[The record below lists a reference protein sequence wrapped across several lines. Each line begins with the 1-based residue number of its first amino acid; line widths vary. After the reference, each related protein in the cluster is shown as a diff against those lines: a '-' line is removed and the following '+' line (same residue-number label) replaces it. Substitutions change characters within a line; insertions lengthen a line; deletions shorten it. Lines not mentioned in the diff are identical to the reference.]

1 MLQKKRKFDTT
12 ALLFIAPAFIL
23 FTVFLIVPT
32 VSSFYYS
39 FTSWDGINPN
49 IKFIGFDNY
58 KEIFTSARFGNALKN
73 TALLTVVIS
82 ICENALALGLAL
94 LVDNVIKGKNLF
106 RAIFYLPVILS
117 GIVSGFIWKIMY
129 SYNFGPVNKVLD
141 MIGLG
146 TLKQDWLGNAD
157 IAIWAV
163 ALVMIWKGAGYY
175 MIIYLAAL
183 QGVPQDV
190 QEAATI
196 DGASALQRFR
206 FITLPLISGSF
217 TICFTLSLIN
227 GLKVF
232 DQIAV
237 MTDGG
242 PGFATETIVYLLYKS
257 GFGEGRQ
264 GYGTAVGVVLLFI
277 ILILN
282 NIQSAILRKREVQLN
297 FRVSPEELALIEQ
310 KSHLVQGLS
319 VVDNLFILR
328 EGFRKY
334 FINEQVIFSQAVRFF
349 EEKGLKV
356 DLEKRVENLTELERC
371 FVELGKALLSG
382 CHLIIV
388 DNPANYLSQYELF
401 EFQQMLK
408 KIRKEGIS
416 VLYVGNH
423 HQELFKIA
431 DRTALFS
438 DGHIYKVFERDEM
451 TDEKMA
457 PYISEWKI
465 MSTENDQ
472 DAEDDGILHFHT
484 VGVGNLNGLRFILHR
499 GECMT
504 ILDKENK
511 IAGDMMDLMTGKMR
525 MDHSGTCDLHAEK
538 SGGLSR

>member
-12 ALLFIAPAFIL
+12 AFLFIAPAFM
-23 FTVFLIVPT
+23 IVPT

-146 TLKQDWLGNAD
+146 ALKQDWLGNAD

-163 ALVMIWKGAGYY
+163 AVVMIWKGAGYY

-227 GLKVF
+227 GL
-232 DQIAV
+232 
-237 MTDGG
+237 DGG

-282 NIQSAILRKREVQLN
+282 NIQSAILRKREVQL
-297 FRVSPEELALIEQ
+297 
-310 KSHLVQGLS
+310 
-319 VVDNLFILR
+319 
-328 EGFRKY
+328 
-334 FINEQVIFSQAVRFF
+334 
-349 EEKGLKV
+349 
-356 DLEKRVENLTELERC
+356 
-371 FVELGKALLSG
+371 
-382 CHLIIV
+382 
-388 DNPANYLSQYELF
+388 
-401 EFQQMLK
+401 
-408 KIRKEGIS
+408 
-416 VLYVGNH
+416 
-423 HQELFKIA
+423 
-431 DRTALFS
+431 
-438 DGHIYKVFERDEM
+438 
-451 TDEKMA
+451 
-457 PYISEWKI
+457 
-465 MSTENDQ
+465 
-472 DAEDDGILHFHT
+472 
-484 VGVGNLNGLRFILHR
+484 
-499 GECMT
+499 
-504 ILDKENK
+504 
-511 IAGDMMDLMTGKMR
+511 
-525 MDHSGTCDLHAEK
+525 
-538 SGGLSR
+538 